1 MTITE
6 MYDTLIEQ
14 GIATFS
20 EIELVTNINGY
31 NKQALNDI
39 VYAKLGMQTLEQY
52 LEMTKD
58 QI

>member
-6 MYDTLIEQ
+6 MYDTIVEQ

-31 NKQALNDI
+31 NKQTLNDI